1 MKNYRQTQSNMGYS
15 WICDL
20 CLLATLPADLSFSS
34 DFSESVVENRRND
47 EILCKS
53 VPEVVQQRKKDSR
66 EILVMHLNVNSLQ
79 NKIEEVRM
87 LVEQFEAHVVFL
99 GETKIDGT
107 YLNSQFAIKNYYLYR
122 NDRVKGG
129 GGLMAYF
136 SSVLPSKRLKQ
147 PKVFKTIEV
156 LPVQSKFGPSYGLC
170 IAEGESSATQDQN
183 SEGTEL

>member
-1 MKNYRQTQSNMGYS
+1 
-15 WICDL
+15 
-20 CLLATLPADLSFSS
+20 
-34 DFSESVVENRRND
+34 
-47 EILCKS
+47 
-53 VPEVVQQRKKDSR
+53 
-66 EILVMHLNVNSLQ
+66 MHLNVNSLQ

-107 YLNSQFAIKNYYLYR
+107 YPNSQFAIKNYYLYR

-156 LPVQSKFGPSYGLC
+156 LPIQSKFGPSYGLC
-170 IAEGESSATQDQN
+170 VAEGESSATQDQN

>member
-1 MKNYRQTQSNMGYS
+1 MQNYRQMQSNMGYS

-20 CLLATLPADLSFSS
+20 CLLAILPADLSFSS

-53 VPEVVQQRKKDSR
+53 VPEVVQQRKKDST
-66 EILVMHLNVNSLQ
+66 EILVMHLNANSLQ

-87 LVEQFEAHVVFL
+87 LVEQFKAHVVFL

-107 YLNSQFAIKNYYLYR
+107 YPNSQFAIKNYYLYR

-136 SSVLPSKRLKQ
+136 HLYFHRSV
-147 PKVFKTIEV
+147 
-156 LPVQSKFGPSYGLC
+156 
-170 IAEGESSATQDQN
+170 
-183 SEGTEL
+183 